1 MKQLRKIILTITLC
15 VFIGIF
21 ALTAIANRWSFCGLL
36 ILSLLIIGIQK
47 AIQKKQTHNKAI
59 GKLQIIWLKIQPY
72 FPILLF
78 TVAFFFRFTVLH
90 ILKIEPYSDYYT
102 LFTAADCLAN
112 GENIMV
118 DSPYF
123 QMWGFQT
130 GFVLY
135 QAVILK
141 IFQTEMMLHILDC
154 IYTSF
159 ICVLIYQM
167 GRDLWKSNHKLPSV
181 LYTGYLFGIA
191 FTGVLS
197 NQHLYNVLVLIG
209 IWIWLHNDIK
219 EKPSWK
225 IYFLVAIL
233 LSFAQIIRTETI
245 LILTAFFVYEFLK
258 IRKKEEILTFAKKI
272 ILLLGTYVIISQ
284 GANYLVKVTE
294 LNPAGL
300 ANQNMLWKF
309 VCGADYESGGRY
321 SERGEQFID
330 DQEAEKQFIL
340 ESYTS
345 LTPMQWIDFLGKK
358 INNFWTQ
365 DSYQWFYEEMEEEDV
380 EIPEEEIQEIVEQTV
395 LDEIEEVENVEEWIE
410 EEKETALPAFIVEIV
425 KIIDG
430 MGYLFVF
437 FFALI
442 AMEKARKEERTTKDF
457 FIYLLLLHFLVYLVI
472 EVQPRYAYLARILLF
487 ILAMDGLNQW
497 KEIVEIWK
505 QKKERKLE

>member
-1 MKQLRKIILTITLC
+1 MKQLRRIILTITLC
-15 VFIGIF
+15 VFIGVF
-21 ALTAIANRWSFCGLL
+21 ALTVIANRWSVCGLFVL
-36 ILSLLIIGIQK
+36 FLLFIGIK
-47 AIQKKQTHNKAI
+47 KIIQKKQTHHKVI
-59 GKLQIIWLKIQPY
+59 GKLRMMWLKIQPY

-78 TVAFFFRFTVLH
+78 MVAFFFRFTVLH
-90 ILKIEPYSDYYT
+90 ILRIEPYSDYYT
-102 LFTAADCLAN
+102 LLTAADYLAN

-135 QAVILK
+135 QAIILK
-141 IFQTEMMLHILDC
+141 LFQTEMMLHILDC
-154 IYTSF
+154 IYTSL

-167 GRDLWKSNHKLPSV
+167 GRDLWKSNHKLPSI
-181 LYTGYLFGIA
+181 LYAGYLFGIA

-197 NQHLYNVLVLIG
+197 NQHLYNFLILIG
-209 IWIWLHNDIK
+209 VWIWLHNDTK

-225 IYFLVAIL
+225 IYFFAAIL
-233 LSFAQIIRTETI
+233 LSFAHIIRTETI

-258 IRKKEEILTFAKKI
+258 IHKREEILTFAQKL

-284 GANYLVKVTE
+284 GASYLVKVTG
-294 LNPAGL
+294 LNPSGL
-300 ANQNMLWKF
+300 TNQNMLWKF

-321 SERGEQFID
+321 SKRGDTFID

-345 LTPMQWIDFLGKK
+345 LTPIQWIDFLGKK

-365 DSYQWFYEEMEEEDV
+365 DSYQWFYEAMEEENV
-380 EIPEEEIQEIVEQTV
+380 EIQEEQIQEIAEQIVLE
-395 LDEIEEVENVEEWIE
+395 EIEEVENVEE
-410 EEKETALPAFIVEIV
+410 EKGTALPTFIVEVV
-425 KIIDG
+425 KITDG

-437 FFALI
+437 FFALV
-442 AMEKARKEERTTKDF
+442 AMEKARKEESTTKDF

-497 KEIVEIWK
+497 KELVENWE